1 MRKSTGWFETNGMI
15 ISRKRSGIWIMLNR
29 TALKGDL
36 EHMRGRGGRG
46 LALKLEMNILLGGLV
61 PIRELGFRTRIKSI
75 YY

>member
-46 LALKLEMNILLGGLV
+46 LALKLEMNI
-61 PIRELGFRTRIKSI
+61 
-75 YY
+75 